1 MQVLRLTADQ
11 LNTLPP
17 TEREQILQLVRSLL
31 AKARLEH

>member
-17 TEREQILQLVRSLL
+17 TEREQILQLVRLFI
-31 AKARLEH
+31 AKARPEH